1 MLNIFE
7 IRQERGQIAGDRRML
22 GSECYTLVWV
32 RFGQC
37 SFDAKGQTIICS
49 KNELLLIPAGCPS
62 AELKGSGAI
71 RDFMLIRFSPASAE
85 AAGLLPILSLRDP
98 LRWVTRMPELLFE
111 KLLLI
116 AEQWSDRSRYFT
128 VMCSALLMELL
139 VTVNREYD
147 EGEKAPSAIQHVERM
162 KQYIE
167 EHYRT
172 KITKLDL
179 GACLRVSPNYAASMF
194 RSITG
199 MTISQYVHMI
209 RMRTAQYMLRHSQ
222 LSVQDISEYLGYSD
236 PSFFNRTFKRT
247 VGKLPSSIIAERTG
261 RE

>member
-1 MLNIFE
+1 MFNIFE

-37 SFDAKGQTIICS
+37 TFDAKGRTFVCG
-49 KNELLLIPAGCPS
+49 KNELLLIPAGCPA
-62 AELKGSGAI
+62 AEIKGAGAI
-71 RDFMLIRFSPASAE
+71 RDFMLIRFSPASPE
-85 AAGLLPILSLRDP
+85 ATGLLPILSLRDP
-98 LRWVTRMPELLFE
+98 LRWATRMPELLFE
-111 KLLLI
+111 KLLHI
-116 AEQWSDRSRYFT
+116 VGQWSDRSRYYT

-139 VTVNREYD
+139 VTVNREFD

-172 KITKLDL
+172 RITKLEL
-179 GACLRVSPNYAASMF
+179 GACIRVSPNYAASLF

-199 MTISQYVHMI
+199 MTISEYVHMI
-209 RMRTAQYMLRHSQ
+209 RMRTAQFMLRHSQ
-222 LSVQDISEYLGYSD
+222 LSVQDISDYLGYSD

-247 VGKLPSSIIAERTG
+247 VGKLPSALIAERTR